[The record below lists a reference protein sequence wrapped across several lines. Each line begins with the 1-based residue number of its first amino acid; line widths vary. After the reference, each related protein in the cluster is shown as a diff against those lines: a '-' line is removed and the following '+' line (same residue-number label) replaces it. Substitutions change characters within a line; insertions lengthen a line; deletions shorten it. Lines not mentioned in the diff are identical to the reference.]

1 MGIYPLFKNY
11 TYICTMENKNIK
23 IGIYMI
29 LNTSNNKKYIGSS
42 KNIYQRWNIHKKE
55 LNKNKHHNQYLQFS
69 WNKYGKENFEFS
81 IIEITTMENLIA
93 QERYWCSILDTH
105 NSNKGYN
112 IATIEKGAEVC
123 KEYIKLKRNLCQN
136 KQRVWLTDLKG
147 NILNVFESH
156 KEASRILETT
166 ETHIHFLTKGKV
178 NIFKRQFL
186 LWSSLYFTQKD
197 INNKTK
203 PRKGTNM
210 IIIYQFDL
218 KGNFIKQ
225 FNSIKEA
232 TIEAGVSSIKDC
244 LKGKQRQAGGF
255 LWSFSK
261 TPPSYTPPK
270 KLKQYS
276 LDNQFINSFKTILE
290 AATATNS
297 KPKGIQKVLGGTRNY
312 HNNFIWKWK

>member
-1 MGIYPLFKNY
+1 
-11 TYICTMENKNIK
+11 
-23 IGIYMI
+23 MI

-42 KNIYQRWNIHKKE
+42 KNIYQRWQRHKKE
-55 LNKNKHHNQYLQFS
+55 LKKGSHYNTYLQRS
-69 WNKYGKENFEFS
+69 WDKYKEDSFTFS
-81 IIEITTMENLIA
+81 IIEITSLEELIKREA
-93 QERYWCSILDTH
+93 YWCDILSSHSI
-105 NSNKGYN
+105 GYN
-112 IATIEKGAEVC
+112 LSAVIAGANVSENYKQSQKEKTT
-123 KEYIKLKRNLCQN
+123 N
-136 KQRVWLTDLKG
+136 KQKVWLTDLKG

-186 LWSSLYFTQKD
+186 LWNSLYFTQKD
-197 INNKTK
+197 IDNKTK

-210 IIIYQFDL
+210 IIVYQFDL

-225 FNSIKEA
+225 FNSIKQT
-232 TIEAGVSSIKDC
+232 TIEVGISSVKDC

-261 TPPSYTPPK
+261 IPPSYTPPRE
-270 KLKQYS
+270 LKQYS
-276 LDNQFINSFKTILE
+276 LDNQFINSFKTISE

-297 KPKGIQKVLGGTRNY
+297 KPKGIQKVLGGTRSY
-312 HNNFIWKWK
+312 HNNFIWKWE